1 MAEHFG
7 DTETMTKIL
16 DAPSTM
22 KAEEAMKEI
31 KDFDE
36 SKWNEVKEFIFVEVF
51 ILIVSAYSY
60 FLQVKMAV
68 WEAGQRLKLEQT
80 RWITN
85 LLVYTG
91 KTYIAV
97 ASQDKV
103 TFWVPSKI
111 SPANSYDAICHG
123 PLHLL

>member
-7 DTETMTKIL
+7 DTETMSKIL
-16 DAPSTM
+16 DAPSTI
-22 KAEEAMKEI
+22 KAEEAMKDI

-36 SKWNEVKEFIFVEVF
+36 AKWNEVSWNLSSFFISQWDTCCDCTSVCVEGSSVLFFVNK
-51 ILIVSAYSY
+51 LI
-60 FLQVKMAV
+60 FQVKMNV
-68 WEAGQRLKLEQT
+68 WETGQRLKLEQT
-80 RWITN
+80 RWIAN

-103 TFWVPSKI
+103 RIF
-111 SPANSYDAICHG
+111 
-123 PLHLL
+123 